1 MDAGDCLGVSR
12 SAYYAWMKRMD
23 RPDPD
28 QNRMQLILEAYEK
41 SRKTYGYRRIQ
52 IWIER
57 EYGIKIN
64 HKAVL
69 RLMRK
74 LNICSI
80 ARKKNPNRQF
90 QNRYRAIQTC
100 PNLMSQ
106 NFKTK
111 GPNEKWGTD
120 ITYIN
125 TQQGFVYLAV
135 IKDFFDG
142 TILGHALSRN
152 NSTSMVL
159 QAVRSATSSFQPIH
173 GVILQSDRGLQF
185 QSPAYHSLTSHYG
198 IVLSMSRKGN
208 CLDNAPTESFFSHLK
223 EELLRH
229 IKIKDF
235 HEAAS
240 VVEDYIHFYN
250 HDRIQLKTKLT
261 PLEFRRQFV

>member
-1 MDAGDCLGVSR
+1 MELV
-12 SAYYAWMKRMD
+12 
-23 RPDPD
+23 
-28 QNRMQLILEAYEK
+28 LEAYQS
-41 SRKTYGYRRIQ
+41 SRKTYGYRRVQ

-74 LNICSI
+74 LNIRSI
-80 ARKKNPNRQF
+80 ARKRKPDVHCQKRLRFLHTYPDLIKQDF
-90 QNRYRAIQTC
+90 VAI
-100 PNLMSQ
+100 
-106 NFKTK
+106 
-111 GPNEKWGTD
+111 GPDEKWGTD

-125 TQQGFVYLAV
+125 TKKGFVYLAV

-142 TILGHALSRN
+142 SILGHAMSRN
-152 NSTSMVL
+152 QSTSLIL
-159 QAVRSATSSFQPIH
+159 QAIKMARSRIPSDQR
-173 GVILQSDRGLQF
+173 VILQSDRGLQF
-185 QSPAYHSLTSHYG
+185 QSLDYRSLTAQLG
-198 IVLSMSRKGN
+198 IRPSMSRGGN

-223 EELLRH
+223 EEWLRH
-229 IKIKDF
+229 IKIYDF
-235 HEAAS
+235 QEARQ

>member
-1 MDAGDCLGVSR
+1 
-12 SAYYAWMKRMD
+12 MD

-28 QNRMQLILEAYEK
+28 KERMQLVLEAYER

-64 HKAVL
+64 HKAIL

-74 LNICSI
+74 LNIRSV
-80 ARKKNPNRQF
+80 ARKRNPYRLIN
-90 QNRYRAIQTC
+90 NRYGAIHTY
-100 PNLMSQ
+100 PNLMGQ
-106 NFKTK
+106 NFRSN
-111 GPNEKWGTD
+111 GPNQKWGTD
-120 ITYIN
+120 ITYIP

-142 TILGHALSRN
+142 TILGYALSRN
-152 NSTSMVL
+152 NSIQMVL
-159 QAVRSATSSFQPIH
+159 QAVRAAATM
-173 GVILQSDRGLQF
+173 F
-185 QSPAYHSLTSHYG
+185 QSPAGVIIQSDQGSQFQSSAYRSLTSKFG
-198 IVLSMSRKGN
+198 IIPSMSRKGN

-229 IKIKDF
+229 IRIQDF
-235 HEAAS
+235 QEAVL
-240 VVEDYIHFYN
+240 VVDDYIHFYN

>member
-1 MDAGDCLGVSR
+1 
-12 SAYYAWMKRMD
+12 
-23 RPDPD
+23 
-28 QNRMQLILEAYEK
+28 MQLVLEAYEK

-57 EYGIKIN
+57 EYGVTIN

-74 LNICSI
+74 LNIRSI
-80 ARKKNPNRQF
+80 ARKRDPR
-90 QNRYRAIQTC
+90 RYYLKRYWSLNTA
-100 PNLMSQ
+100 PNLMNQ
-106 NFKTK
+106 NFSTS
-111 GPNEKWGTD
+111 GPNQKWGTD

-125 TQQGFVYLAV
+125 TTKGHVYLAI

-142 TILGHALSRN
+142 AILGHALSRDLSN
-152 NSTSMVL
+152 QMVL
-159 QAVRSATSSFQPIH
+159 QAIHLATAELKTSQGI
-173 GVILQSDRGLQF
+173 ILQSDRGFQF
-185 QSPAYHSLTSHYG
+185 QTDAYRSLIDQLG
-198 IVLSMSRKGN
+198 IIPSMSRKGN

-229 IKIKDF
+229 IKIKNFQD
-235 HEAAS
+235 A
-240 VVEDYIHFYN
+240 VQIVDDYIHFYN

>member
-1 MDAGDCLGVSR
+1 MEL
-12 SAYYAWMKRMD
+12 
-23 RPDPD
+23 PDPD
-28 QNRMQLILEAYEK
+28 QDRMQLVLEDYEK

-57 EYGIKIN
+57 EHDIKMN
-64 HKAVL
+64 HKTVL

-80 ARKKNPNRQF
+80 ARKKKPYRQY

-106 NFKTK
+106 NFKTN

-120 ITYIN
+120 ITYIH
-125 TQQGFVYLAV
+125 TRQGFVYLAV

-142 TILGHALSRN
+142 AILGHALSRN

-159 QAVRSATSSFQPIH
+159 QAVRSATSTFQSID

-185 QSPAYHSLTSHYG
+185 QSPSYHSLTSQHG
-198 IVLSMSRKGN
+198 IVPSMSRKGN

-235 HEAAS
+235 REA
-240 VVEDYIHFYN
+240 VQIVGDYINFYN

-261 PLEFRRQFV
+261 PIEIRRQFV

>member
-1 MDAGDCLGVSR
+1 MFGVSR
-12 SAYYAWMKRMD
+12 SAYYAWVTRMD

-28 QNRMQLILEAYEK
+28 QERMKLVLEAYER
-41 SRKTYGYRRIQ
+41 SRRTYGYRRIQ

-64 HKAVL
+64 HKTVL

-80 ARKKNPNRQF
+80 ARKRSPRRYYHKRYWSLTTT
-90 QNRYRAIQTC
+90 QNLLKQDFSTH
-100 PNLMSQ
+100 
-106 NFKTK
+106 

-125 TQQGFVYLAV
+125 TKHGFVYLAV

-152 NSTSMVL
+152 LSPQMVL
-159 QAVRSATSSFQPIH
+159 QAVRLASSGLQTTR
-173 GVILQSDRGLQF
+173 GVILQSDRGFQF
-185 QSPAYHSLTSHYG
+185 QTDAYRSLIKQFG
-198 IVLSMSRKGN
+198 IIPSMSRKGN

-223 EELLRH
+223 EELIKH
-229 IKIKDF
+229 ISIKDF
-235 HEAAS
+235 KDAVQ
-240 VVEDYIHFYN
+240 VVDDYIHFYN

-261 PLEFRRQFV
+261 PLELRRQFV

>member
-1 MDAGDCLGVSR
+1 
-12 SAYYAWMKRMD
+12 MD

-28 QNRMQLILEAYEK
+28 QERMQLVLEAYES
-41 SRKTYGYRRIQ
+41 SRRTYGYRRIQ

-57 EYGIKIN
+57 EYRVKIN

-74 LNICSI
+74 LNIRSV
-80 ARKKNPNRQF
+80 ARKRYPKRYYHKRYWSLNTT
-90 QNRYRAIQTC
+90 QNLLKQDFSTH
-100 PNLMSQ
+100 
-106 NFKTK
+106 

-125 TQQGFVYLAV
+125 TKNGFVYLAV

-152 NSTSMVL
+152 LSPQMVL
-159 QAVRSATSSFQPIH
+159 QAVRLASSDPQSTR
-173 GVILQSDRGLQF
+173 GVILQSDRGFQF
-185 QSPAYHSLTSHYG
+185 QTDAYRSLTKQFG
-198 IVLSMSRKGN
+198 IIPSMSRKGN

-223 EELLRH
+223 EELLKH
-229 IKIKDF
+229 ILIKDF
-235 HEAAS
+235 KDAVR
-240 VVEDYIHFYN
+240 VVDDYIHFYN

>member
-1 MDAGDCLGVSR
+1 
-12 SAYYAWMKRMD
+12 
-23 RPDPD
+23 
-28 QNRMQLILEAYEK
+28 MQLVLEAYEK

-57 EYGIKIN
+57 EHGIKIN
-64 HKAVL
+64 HKSVL

-74 LNICSI
+74 LNIRSV
-80 ARKKNPNRQF
+80 ARKRNP
-90 QNRYRAIQTC
+90 YRRSQERHRLIHSI
-100 PNLMSQ
+100 PNLLRQDFSA
-106 NFKTK
+106 K

-125 TQQGFVYLAV
+125 TQKGFVYLAV

-152 NSTSMVL
+152 LSPQMVL
-159 QAVRSATSSFQPIH
+159 QAVRLASSNSRAIE
-173 GVILQSDRGLQF
+173 GVILQSDQGYQF
-185 QSPAYHSLTSHYG
+185 QSFAYRSLTSQFG
-198 IVLSMSRKGN
+198 IVPSMSRKGT
-208 CLDNAPTESFFSHLK
+208 CLNNAPTESFFSHLK

-229 IKIKDF
+229 IKIEDF
-235 HEAAS
+235 HEA
-240 VVEDYIHFYN
+240 VQIVDDYIHFYN